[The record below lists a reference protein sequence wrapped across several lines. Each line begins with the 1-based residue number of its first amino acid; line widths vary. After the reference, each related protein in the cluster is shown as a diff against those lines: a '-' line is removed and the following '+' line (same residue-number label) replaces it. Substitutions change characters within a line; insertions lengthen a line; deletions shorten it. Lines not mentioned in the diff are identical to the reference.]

1 MNAVKNYNGK
11 DFGGNKIS
19 VKKVENY
26 VINLS
31 QKRQRSP
38 DRQAL
43 SLIPESK
50 VISLAGKRV
59 NQEINLNGQV
69 FLGSGKSGIAKKEE
83 FKGKNEEI
91 PEIKTQTIKQENLP
105 IIEKKPEIQ
114 EKKVIIKET
123 DSIKP
128 KEQPSNPE
136 TKAKNEEEKVSKEGI
151 KEDSLMIELEG
162 YKFLKTADENK
173 LHCVLCNKEITKK
186 GLKAHIISKAH
197 KSLA

>member
-31 QKRQRSP
+31 QKRLRSP

-43 SLIPESK
+43 SLIPVSK

-114 EKKVIIKET
+114 EIVFEKLKNIDFIRKSYWQWKKK
-123 DSIKP
+123 
-128 KEQPSNPE
+128 
-136 TKAKNEEEKVSKEGI
+136 
-151 KEDSLMIELEG
+151 
-162 YKFLKTADENK
+162 
-173 LHCVLCNKEITKK
+173 TKK
-186 GLKAHIISKAH
+186 GNNLTRTIEDIKICNLVNRSECLNVMKDYYLSYYIR
-197 KSLA
+197 